1 MRLPLPQYAVKER
14 PISHIAEVIETST
27 TEFLAQCLE
36 PEDLSFPVMPPFGS
50 WVKAYDEEAANQIY
64 GVVYHATTSPL
75 DSVHRARALGLSLD
89 ELREQQPQI
98 FAMLKTEFSVAI
110 VGFVPMKVGRTNS
123 KNGDGMVLGDS
134 PPERQGQRTFY
145 QHLPPRP
152 PQVHQ
157 AVYRCDKKEV
167 ISFTEELDWLRTL
180 LQVSGV
186 PTESL
191 VAAAIREIYNL
202 RDLDRDWL
210 VRAGR
215 MVSVLLK
222 DDYDRLTNDFV
233 ADSPLGFWF
242 DADVRRHRNWQWT
255 CRCRAQ
261 LRAGESG
268 SVCFVV
274 RRWQLR

>member
-1 MRLPLPQYAVKER
+1 MRLPLPQFATAER
-14 PISHIAEVIETST
+14 QASHIAEVIETST
-27 TEFLAQCLE
+27 TEFLAQCLD
-36 PEDLSFPVMPPFGS
+36 PENLSFPAMPPFGS

-64 GVVYHATTSPL
+64 GVVYHATTSPM
-75 DSVHRARALGLSLD
+75 DSVHRARALGMSLD

-98 FAMLKTEFSVAI
+98 FAMLKTEFRVAI
-110 VGFVPMKVGRTNS
+110 VGFVPMQASREKAS
-123 KNGDGMVLGDS
+123 EKVLGN
-134 PPERQGQRTFY
+134 RTY

-157 AVYRCDKKEV
+157 AVHRCEASEV
-167 ISFTEELDWLRTL
+167 IQFTEELDWLRTL

-191 VAAAIREIYNL
+191 AAAAIREVYNL

-222 DDYDRLTNDFV
+222 DDYDRLRMI
-233 ADSPLGFWF
+233 L
-242 DADVRRHRNWQWT
+242 
-255 CRCRAQ
+255 AQ
-261 LRAGESG
+261 IHP
-268 SVCFVV
+268 
-274 RRWQLR
+274 